1 MKTLTINISKEKF
14 LPCYWHLLDKSNF
27 FDIEFLY
34 GGRDSGKSRHVA
46 QQLITECLS
55 KKYFKCLLIR
65 KVLNTVRDSQY
76 SLIKSVINEWQL
88 DKYFKFNDTRM
99 EITCTLN
106 GNGFFGRGLDDV
118 GRIKSFNNPSHCW
131 IEEGNQITND
141 DLVVILTSLRANQR
155 VQTFY
160 TFNPECDVNYTDF
173 WLWQEWFSHSTD
185 LSWEWNKVI
194 STDDGDITLSAR
206 ATHTIYKN
214 NPYCKP
220 QRKALYESYKNSKNN
235 AYWYQTYT
243 LGLWGFKRTGDPFW
257 PCFDEE
263 KHVRDIDYDKDGL
276 IHVVVDNNVS
286 PYIAIQL
293 WQMRSSEKKINQIHE
308 IPCSSPFNT
317 ASKSAVKLIHWLDSI
332 NYKNSVML
340 YGDPSANARS
350 TNDDY
355 GQSFFQKFKNEL
367 QKAGY
372 SVIDRIKK
380 SAPNVALSGDF
391 INEIYESNY
400 MGWTININTMCRI
413 SIEDYIMV
421 KKEADGTMQKKRIID
436 SDTKIS
442 YEKHGHMSD
451 NKRYFITSVLEYEF
465 KTFGNRRN
473 RFIGFAV

>member
-263 KHVRDIDYDKDGL
+263 KHVRDIEYDKDGL

-317 ASKSAVKLIHWLDSI
+317 ASKSAVKLIGWLDSI
-332 NYKNSVML
+332 NYKNRVML

-355 GQSFFQKFKNEL
+355 GRSFFEKFKNEL

-372 SVIDRIKK
+372 SVIDKIKK

-400 MGWTININTMCRI
+400 MGWAININTNCRT

-421 KKEADGTMQKKRIID
+421 KRESDGTMQKKRIID

-451 NKRYFITSVLEYEF
+451 NKRYFITTVLDYEF
-465 KTFGNRRN
+465 ETFGSRRN
-473 RFIGFAV
+473 KFIGYSV